1 MFHNQTII
9 TSIPVT
15 YNYDAMIARDYNLL
29 NMTIPGENRLE
40 QPKQCL
46 FKYLKQMFMHFKEY
60 V

>member
-15 YNYDAMIARDYNLL
+15 YNYDAMIARDNNLL

-40 QPKQCL
+40 QQHNNVCARA
-46 FKYLKQMFMHFKEY
+46 
-60 V
+60 